1 MSGLWRFWDD
11 RWRVTEIETLSVM
24 GLGLGKPKLWFPRE
38 PDETG
43 SRGQGFRSKKKRVRF
58 TFDPQTAGNRAAKGP
73 TARVLSAPEKVKQLR
88 AGPARDRM
96 GHWAEPRPAEHRT
109 EKLPL
114 RGRDLRLMQ
123 APSTSYVGIT
133 KLQQD
138 VGSES
143 KFAEDSSVTPPPY
156 LSLMNNVFK
165 SERLTKAAMWLKEKT
180 VEIMRLNMLV
190 KQAQIRQEPLRKE
203 THQLLTEKL
212 RVQAENK
219 FFEEY
224 LTKNTEARR
233 EQYEKLWE
241 VYLQK
246 CGEIQRR
253 KQESASKYVKQTEEL
268 KSKFLQK
275 EKIQF
280 DLEQQLQAMKDISL
294 VREKQE
300 RRIQTLQEEKKKA
313 QAETDAK
320 KQEVEIRFLQEKA
333 LLEKKLREPDVTH
346 LGKEERKALHRKAQA
361 LQSAAEKS
369 TFDFHLGIRRQS
381 ERLQKEILQ
390 QTWQCQELQ
399 ATHSRLENQKQQLQQ
414 EQWYIESLIRG
425 RQRLHSRHNSGPK
438 GQGASKT
445 TENPHLGIKSRIH
458 PQ

>member
-1 MSGLWRFWDD
+1 MSYLF
-11 RWRVTEIETLSVM
+11 
-24 GLGLGKPKLWFPRE
+24 
-38 PDETG
+38 
-43 SRGQGFRSKKKRVRF
+43 FR
-58 TFDPQTAGNRAAKGP
+58 
-73 TARVLSAPEKVKQLR
+73 
-88 AGPARDRM
+88 
-96 GHWAEPRPAEHRT
+96 
-109 EKLPL
+109 
-114 RGRDLRLMQ
+114 
-123 APSTSYVGIT
+123 
-133 KLQQD
+133 
-138 VGSES
+138 
-143 KFAEDSSVTPPPY
+143 FAEDSSVTPPPY

-165 SERLTKAAMWLKEKT
+165 SQRLTKAAMWLKEKT

-203 THQLLTEKL
+203 TEQLLTEKL

-233 EQYEKLWE
+233 EQYEKLWKA
-241 VYLQK
+241 YLQK
-246 CGEIQRR
+246 SGEIQRR
-253 KQESASKYVKQTEEL
+253 KGESASRYTKQTEEL
-268 KSKFLQK
+268 KSEFLQK

-294 VREKQE
+294 VKEKQE
-300 RRIQTLQEEKKKA
+300 RQIQTLQEEKKKA

-320 KQEVEIRFLQEKA
+320 KREVAIRFLQEKA

-346 LGKEERKALHRKAQA
+346 LGKEERKALHRKGQA
-361 LQSAAEKS
+361 LQSAADKYI
-369 TFDFHLGIRRQS
+369 FDFHLGIRRQN
-381 ERLQKEILQ
+381 EQLQKEILQ

-425 RQRLHSRHNSGPK
+425 RRRLHSRHNSGPK
-438 GQGASKT
+438 RQGASKT
-445 TENPHLGIKSRIH
+445 TQNPYLGIKSRIH